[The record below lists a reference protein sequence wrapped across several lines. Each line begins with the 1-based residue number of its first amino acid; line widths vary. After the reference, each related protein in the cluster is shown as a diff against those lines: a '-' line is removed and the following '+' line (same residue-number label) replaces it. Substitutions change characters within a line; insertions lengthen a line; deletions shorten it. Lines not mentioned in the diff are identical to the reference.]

1 MVGNKQLLLPVSI
14 YFCLTANDEH
24 LGKSCLLRRSATS
37 YNLPFYFHRRL
48 LSDSLIAAANLTAVS
63 EENIEPTQSFQESE
77 TLIAR
82 PKQSTPRKRRKIT
95 DPTDKLLEKAVNASQ
110 EALKSLKQQR
120 EPDNASR
127 FGEIIAEKLRLL
139 GDTLDVEVK
148 ILAVINTAL
157 KEKSKQQ
164 VHRTS
169 NVGVGQTTL

>member
-1 MVGNKQLLLPVSI
+1 M
-14 YFCLTANDEH
+14 LT
-24 LGKSCLLRRSATS
+24 
-37 YNLPFYFHRRL
+37 F
-48 LSDSLIAAANLTAVS
+48 SDIAAANLTAVS
-63 EENIEPTQSFQESE
+63 EENIEPKQSFQESE

-82 PKQSTPRKRRKIT
+82 PKQSTSRKRRQIT
-95 DPTDKLLEKAVNASQ
+95 DPTDKLFEKAVNASQ

-120 EPDNASR
+120 RSDNASR

-157 KEKSKQQ
+157 KEKSEQQ